1 MVWTRFRVLRGDD
14 HMQIRL
20 MTPVGTSVLVVERDA
35 SRAEATKRLL
45 VEQGYTVTGLLTD
58 LDAFGETAAK
68 TTADCIM
75 IYATEPD
82 RALLDQLRA
91 LPTEQRR
98 PTILITENGSTDAI
112 HAAVAA
118 GVNACVVVGVNG
130 NRIRSAIDLAKA
142 NFSNTAGLR
151 EELDEARNA
160 LRDRKVI
167 ERAKGIIMRERGL
180 DEEAAYTMLR
190 TRAMQ
195 RGVRLVA
202 VAEMVVEAAEVMQ
215 R

>member
-1 MVWTRFRVLRGDD
+1 
-14 HMQIRL
+14 MQIRL
-20 MTPVGTSVLVVERDA
+20 MTPVGTSVLVVERDRP
-35 SRAEATKRLL
+35 RAEATKRLL
-45 VEQGYTVTGLLTD
+45 VEQGYSVTGLLTD
-58 LDAFGETAAK
+58 MSRFAEAAAQ
-68 TTADCIM
+68 TTADAIM

-82 RALLDQLRA
+82 GELLDALRA

-98 PTILITENGSTDAI
+98 PTILITEDGSTDAI
-112 HAAVAA
+112 HQAVAA

-142 NFSNTAGLR
+142 NFSNTRGLR
-151 EELDEARNA
+151 ERALDE
-160 LRDRKVI
+160 D
-167 ERAKGIIMRERGL
+167 
-180 DEEAAYTMLR
+180 AAYTLLR

-215 R
+215 L